1 MKNSLLDSIHKSA
14 KGLQKAGLMD
24 IETMQ
29 TFDALCLSPI
39 KDLSPQEIKRLRLK
53 ERVSQSVF
61 AVYLNITPSTIKKWE
76 TGEKHPR
83 GTSLKLLNI
92 VAEKGLK
99 AIA

>member
-1 MKNSLLDSIHKSA
+1 MKNSLLASIHKSA